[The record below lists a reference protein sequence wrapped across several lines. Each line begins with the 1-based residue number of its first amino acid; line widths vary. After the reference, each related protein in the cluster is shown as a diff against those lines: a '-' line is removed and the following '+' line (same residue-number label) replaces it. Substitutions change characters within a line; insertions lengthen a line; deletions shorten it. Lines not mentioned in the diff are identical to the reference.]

1 MLSKPWFAI
10 VSVTIPVVGLY
21 AAFVGVNTAGP
32 LNPWFATVI
41 VKSPV
46 VGVYV
51 AFVAVWSEELTAV
64 IGIDLPALGSV
75 PGRG

>member
-1 MLSKPWFAI
+1 M
-10 VSVTIPVVGLY
+10 
-21 AAFVGVNTAGP
+21 NNAGP

-41 VKSPV
+41 VRSPV

-64 IGIDLPALGSV
+64 IAIDLPAYGSV

>member
-1 MLSKPWFAI
+1 M
-10 VSVTIPVVGLY
+10 
-21 AAFVGVNTAGP
+21 
-32 LNPWFATVI
+32 NPWFATVS

-64 IGIDLPALGSV
+64 IGIDLPAFGSV